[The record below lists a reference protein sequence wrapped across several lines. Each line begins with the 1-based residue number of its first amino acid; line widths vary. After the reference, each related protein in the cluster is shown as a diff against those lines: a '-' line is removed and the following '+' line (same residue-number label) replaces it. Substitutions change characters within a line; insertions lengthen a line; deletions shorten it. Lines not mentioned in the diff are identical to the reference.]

1 MFKNNNFA
9 KVVEDLGSLHLM
21 VKKQPLADCLPTAC
35 QPLAM
40 APIANSL
47 PIACQS
53 LAGDPRRIL
62 ITGANSYIGTSF
74 EKWLAQWPDEY
85 SVETV
90 DMLNGSWR
98 EKSFAG
104 YDVVFH
110 VAGIA
115 HIKETK
121 KNESLYYLI
130 NRDLAYEVAEKAK
143 IDGVHQFIFLSS
155 MSVYGIETG
164 VIDIKTPVK
173 PKSAYGKSK
182 FQAEEMI
189 NKLVDDSFTVAI
201 LRPPMVYGKGCKGNY
216 PRLAKLAL
224 RTPIFPLVDNKRSM
238 IYIDNLSQFVKQ
250 LIDDNAIG
258 LFFPQNV
265 EYVNT
270 SEMVR
275 LIAEVHG
282 KKIIMT
288 KLFDPM
294 LRLLS
299 IDILNKV
306 FCDLTYAQVIADKV
320 ECVTF
325 KQSIRLTENVRV
337 Q

>member
-1 MFKNNNFA
+1 MTT
-9 KVVEDLGSLHLM
+9 
-21 VKKQPLADCLPTAC
+21 KK
-35 QPLAM
+35 
-40 APIANSL
+40 
-47 PIACQS
+47 
-53 LAGDPRRIL
+53 IL

-90 DMLNGSWR
+90 DMIDGSWR
-98 EKSFAG
+98 EKSFSG

-121 KNESLYYLI
+121 KNENLYYSI

-143 IDGVHQFIFLSS
+143 KDGVCQLIFLSS
-155 MSVYGIETG
+155 MSVYGIDTG
-164 VIDIKTPVK
+164 IIDKDTPVR

-182 FQAEEMI
+182 FQAEELI
-189 NKLVDDSFTVAI
+189 DKLADDSFTVSI

-224 RTPIFPLVDNKRSM
+224 KTPIFPLVDNKRSM
-238 IYIDNLSQFVKQ
+238 IYIDNLSEFVKQ
-250 LIDDNAIG
+250 ICDNTRGG
-258 LFFPQNV
+258 LFFPQNS

-275 LIAEVHG
+275 LIAEAHG

-288 KLFDPM
+288 KLFDPI
-294 LRLLS
+294 LRLLNS
-299 IDILNKV
+299 GTINKV
-306 FCDLTYAQVIADKV
+306 FGHLVY
-320 ECVTF
+320 E
-325 KQSIRLTENVRV
+325 KQMSFCGKSNYQTINFNDSIIYTEMEKLG